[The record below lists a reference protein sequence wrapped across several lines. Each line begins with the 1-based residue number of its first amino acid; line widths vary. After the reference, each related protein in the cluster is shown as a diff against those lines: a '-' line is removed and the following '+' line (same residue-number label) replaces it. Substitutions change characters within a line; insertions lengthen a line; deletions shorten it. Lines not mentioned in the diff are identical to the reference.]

1 MANPNILN
9 ISSIY
14 GQTGYVIPSTTAA
27 NTTWQYA
34 NGTAL
39 TGLTPAA
46 GTVNRLIS
54 LVATN
59 ATANVATVNVS
70 INNATAGSGIPFRIA
85 AQISVPGTSSLVL
98 VDKLS
103 PIYITEYQSL
113 VVTSSV
119 ANAIEFVA
127 SFEQIT

>member
-14 GQTGYVIPSTTAA
+14 GQTGYVIPNSTAA

-34 NGTAL
+34 NGTQL
-39 TGLTPAA
+39 TGLTPAS

-54 LVATN
+54 LTATN
-59 ATANVATVNVS
+59 VTANVANCNVS
-70 INNATAGSGIPFRIA
+70 INNATAGSGVAFRIA
-85 AQISVPGTSSLVL
+85 AQIVIPGTSSLVL

-103 PIYITEYQSL
+103 PIYITENQSL

-119 ANAIEFVA
+119 ASAIEFVA
-127 SFEQIT
+127 SFEQIS